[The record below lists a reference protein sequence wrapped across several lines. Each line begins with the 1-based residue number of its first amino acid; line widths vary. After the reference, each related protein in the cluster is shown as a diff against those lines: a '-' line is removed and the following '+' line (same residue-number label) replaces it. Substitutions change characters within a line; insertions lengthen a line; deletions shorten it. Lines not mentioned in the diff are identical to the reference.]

1 MSAKKSPAKKAPA
14 KAAPAKKAVAKKKM
28 ATVASKTPAPKAI
41 KSKPAVKAGKA
52 KAPSK
57 PATPK
62 AAVKSKA
69 TAKKAP
75 AQVKKAT
82 QVKVK
87 SKAAKTA
94 SAPAKA
100 AAKSSDGAT
109 PAADLL
115 IGSRKRKSTPSIFK
129 VKKNTPVVFTLDDV
143 QEIIK
148 KRRTESDKEATKTA
162 AQAAKDKAAGRDSKR
177 SAKEIEAAEKAAR
190 NRVLAP
196 ASIADILGFNP
207 AETKN
212 EKEEIPRKFSKH
224 YKLLVELRDHVR
236 EGLDIHAQ
244 DTINLSAKEDT
255 GGLTF
260 GQQLP
265 EADADNFD
273 RDFALSLLSTEQ
285 EALYEIE
292 EAIKRIKAG
301 TYGVCEINGETIAN
315 ERLLAVPFTRYSLE
329 GQRELERN
337 RRRRSDRGASG
348 IFGETSTEDSPAFT
362 DDDSDS

>member
-1 MSAKKSPAKKAPA
+1 MTAKKTTAKKATTKAASAKKSVANKKP
-14 KAAPAKKAVAKKKM
+14 
-28 ATVASKTPAPKAI
+28 ATVASKTPVKKSV
-41 KSKPAVKAGKA
+41 KSKPAAKAVKA
-52 KAPSK
+52 KAQPKVNAPKAGAKSK
-57 PATPK
+57 PVAKQPSAQTTKASLPK
-62 AAVKSKA
+62 AKSKA
-69 TAKKAP
+69 T
-75 AQVKKAT
+75 
-82 QVKVK
+82 
-87 SKAAKTA
+87 SAAE
-94 SAPAKA
+94 AKA
-100 AAKSSDGAT
+100 APQSADAAT
-109 PAADLL
+109 PATDLL
-115 IGSRKRKSTPSIFK
+115 ISSRKRKSTPSIFK

-162 AQAAKDKAAGRDSKR
+162 AQAAKDKAAGRDPKR
-177 SAKEIEAAEKAAR
+177 SAKEIEAAEKAAC

-207 AETKN
+207 AEAKN

-224 YKLLVELRDHVR
+224 YKMLIELRDHVR

-301 TYGVCEINGETIAN
+301 SYGVCEITGETISN

-337 RRRRSDRGASG
+337 RRRRSDRGAAG
-348 IFGETSTEDSPAFT
+348 IFGETSAEDSPAFT